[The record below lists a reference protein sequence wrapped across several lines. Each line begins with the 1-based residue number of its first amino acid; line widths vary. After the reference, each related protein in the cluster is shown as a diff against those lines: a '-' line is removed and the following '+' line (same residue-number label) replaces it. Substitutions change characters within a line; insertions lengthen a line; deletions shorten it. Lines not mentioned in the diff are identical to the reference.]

1 MISPAE
7 AYELKTGSASY
18 FISKVKS
25 RFDWMAV
32 CTFIVTSWPSRIPPD
47 QGTRL
52 PGCKPFMWQI
62 LANPTSSWF
71 SWNFNHAVNF
81 LELGNGIFFPPDL
94 LCSCYSQIFGA
105 WRIEIVYRGRTHFVV
120 VFLYFA
126 QRHPQDL
133 QSSKPVK
140 EVTVVEILY
149 QKAFGKRPQSP
160 TKIKPPKT
168 AYNFSGLLYNTGL
181 ASWI

>member
-1 MISPAE
+1 MSWKQEVHPISFQKWSQGLIEWLCALLLWLVGHREYLLTKAHAWVQTVYE
-7 AYELKTGSASY
+7 ANSG
-18 FISKVKS
+18 KS
-25 RFDWMAV
+25 
-32 CTFIVTSWPSRIPPD
+32 
-47 QGTRL
+47 
-52 PGCKPFMWQI
+52 
-62 LANPTSSWF
+62 
-71 SWNFNHAVNF
+71 NF
-81 LELGNGIFFPPDL
+81 LMIFMELQPCCFLGLGNGIFFPPDL

-168 AYNFSGLLYNTGL
+168 AYNFSGLLYNRGL
-181 ASWI
+181 ASCI